1 MISTLPTPPATI
13 DLRHVERFEGMV
25 DGEMFARRLFR
36 DLSDQQATIL
46 REQPDGVI
54 FARLLVPLRLSPG
67 LKRQVADLN
76 GEVVEDGGFVER
88 IRFDWVLVT
97 CELGAPEGDDDDA
110 PASGGGDG
118 WVGPLLGRG
127 R

>member
-1 MISTLPTPPATI
+1 MTSDRSTPPAAI
-13 DLRHVERFEGMV
+13 DLRSVERFEGMV

-36 DLSDQQATIL
+36 DLSDRHATVL

-54 FARLLVPLRLSPG
+54 YARLLVPLRLSPG

-97 CELGAPEGDDDDA
+97 CEPGTPEGDDDA
-110 PASGGGDG
+110 PPSGGGG
-118 WVGPLLGRG
+118 WARKLLGR
-127 R
+127 RR